1 MLFPSHTTT
10 YKLKLSQYTTTY
22 TLMLMKGLVKF
33 RSPQT
38 LLELHFESSRFDQIF
53 LSSQKCLTLF
63 N

>member
-10 YKLKLSQYTTTY
+10 YKLKLSQYTTIY

-33 RSPQT
+33 CSPQT
-38 LLELHFESSRFDQIF
+38 FLKLLDFT
-53 LSSQKCLTLF
+53 SQKYLTLP